1 MSRAQALLSP
11 STSSM
16 QIPAIIIPPLEYGNN
31 LLTGLSAS
39 VSSPMACS
47 KQSCQSDPVKCKSD
61 HVTSKGSP
69 LRKNSL
75 YDGLV
80 ASPPLSP
87 TACPHR
93 WHSITPFLA
102 QLALATPASLL
113 FLQSAKHT
121 PAPGPLH
128 LLLSQ
133 PGKDLPPV
141 TCQAPS
147 LTSLGFCSNLSPWE
161 EHPQP
166 SV

>member
-16 QIPAIIIPPLEYGNN
+16 RIPAIIIPPLDYGNN

-87 TACPHR
+87 TAHPHR

-128 LLLSQ
+128 LLFPFS
-133 PGKDLPPV
+133 GI
-141 TCQAPS
+141 
-147 LTSLGFCSNLSPWE
+147 LSP
-161 EHPQP
+161 
-166 SV
+166 